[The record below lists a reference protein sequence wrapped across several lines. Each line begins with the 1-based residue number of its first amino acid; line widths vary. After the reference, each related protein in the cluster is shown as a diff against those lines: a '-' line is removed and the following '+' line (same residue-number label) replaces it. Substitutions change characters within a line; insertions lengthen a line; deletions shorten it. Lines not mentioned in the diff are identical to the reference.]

1 MAVEHYLMS
10 RALGSI
16 PVPKEEKKRGWRGG
30 PGDNFHAAPHLR
42 GKHEDKGM
50 NPQHPGECG
59 GSPAI
64 SGLERQKQRISPL
77 EQASYQD

>member
-1 MAVEHYLMS
+1 MN

-16 PVPKEEKKRGWRGG
+16 PVPKEERKRGQGCN
-30 PGDNFHAAPHLR
+30 PGDNFHTTPHWR
-42 GKHEDKGM
+42 GKHEDKGS
-50 NPQHPGECG
+50 NPQHPGEYS

-77 EQASYQD
+77 EQVTYLD

>member
-1 MAVEHYLMS
+1 M
-10 RALGSI
+10 
-16 PVPKEEKKRGWRGG
+16 
-30 PGDNFHAAPHLR
+30 R
-42 GKHEDKGM
+42 GKHEDKGT

-77 EQASYQD
+77 GASYLSRLTESLSRL